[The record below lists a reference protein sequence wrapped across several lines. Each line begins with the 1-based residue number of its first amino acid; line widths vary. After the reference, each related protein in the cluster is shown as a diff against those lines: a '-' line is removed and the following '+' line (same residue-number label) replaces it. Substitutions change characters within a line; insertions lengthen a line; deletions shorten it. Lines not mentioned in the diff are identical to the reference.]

1 MAVGQGGEPPVRR
14 RPPGSSSSPAS
25 AARPLRVWQLGHQR
39 AFKTSLMEAAL
50 GAGAEGMG
58 PRLFLRIHAIEVG
71 IAQESDEPP

>member
-1 MAVGQGGEPPVRR
+1 
-14 RPPGSSSSPAS
+14 
-25 AARPLRVWQLGHQR
+25 VWQLGHQR